1 MSRATYDGFADSY
14 DAYVDEF
21 GAYYQVAAEGLR
33 RLLGPGSGRCLDLG
47 CGGGHFTSVATEL
60 GWTVTGVDA
69 SADQLRVA
77 RRRLPA
83 VEFIRCDAADLPFAD
98 RSFHAAFSTFTH
110 TDFDDFA
117 GAVQESRRVLK
128 PEAPFVYVG
137 NHPCFVGAT
146 QEQVRDGPPR
156 LHPGYRRAGRWNSA
170 DAPGA
175 TPGGWRA
182 VLGSFVH
189 LPLAQFVN
197 AFAGFTID
205 YFEELEDGWDY
216 PRTIAVRLR
225 SR

>member
-1 MSRATYDGFADSY
+1 MTGFADTY

-21 GAYYQVAAEGLR
+21 GAYYQVAAEALR

-47 CGGGHFTSVATEL
+47 CGGGHFTSVAAEL

-69 SADQLRVA
+69 SADQLRAA

-83 VEFIRCDAADLPFAD
+83 VDFIRCDAADLPFAD
-98 RSFHAAFSTFTH
+98 RSFNAAFSTFTH

-117 GAVQESRRVLK
+117 GAVEESRRVLK

-137 NHPCFVGAT
+137 T
-146 QEQVRDGPPR
+146 IRD
-156 LHPGYRRAGRWNSA
+156 
-170 DAPGA
+170 
-175 TPGGWRA
+175 
-182 VLGSFVH
+182 
-189 LPLAQFVN
+189 
-197 AFAGFTID
+197 
-205 YFEELEDGWDY
+205 FEKLEDGWEY

>member
-1 MSRATYDGFADSY
+1 VSGATYDGFADTY

-21 GAYYQVAAEGLR
+21 GAYYRVAAEALR
-33 RLLGPGSGRCLDLG
+33 RLLGEGPGECLDVG
-47 CGGGHFTSVATEL
+47 CGGAHFTSVATEL

-77 RRRLPA
+77 RHRLPG

-98 RSFHAAFSTFTH
+98 HSFDAAFSTFTH
-110 TDFDDFA
+110 TDFDNFA

-128 PEAPFVYVG
+128 PDAPFVYVG

-146 QEQVRDGPPR
+146 QEQVKDGVPV
-156 LHPGYRRAGRWNSA
+156 LHPGYRRAGRWNAA

-189 LPLAQFVN
+189 VPLAQFVN
-197 AFAGFTID
+197 AFAGLTID
-205 YFEELEDGWDY
+205 HFEELEDGWEY
-216 PRTIAVRLR
+216 PRTMAVRLR